1 MAGWIVAF
9 TVTIAIVM
17 VLQVRSARADLTA
30 AQSEV
35 STIQDA
41 IVDGDS
47 TGAQKSLAII
57 QDRARGAR
65 ATMHQPQWAIAA
77 RLPFVGDDIGA
88 VRTVTAAIGD
98 IGDDVLPTLVDLAG
112 QVNTGAFAP
121 KDGVFDFA
129 ALRSTASDLST
140 AQSAFVRAAG
150 PVATIDPDDLVGALR
165 DPVVEAQDKLADASA
180 TLSRVASVADI
191 LPDMADGD
199 HDYLVVFQNNAE
211 LRAQGGLPGAWAQ
224 LKIRGGKVS
233 VGQQG
238 AGNKTLSEEPVEQ
251 VSAADIQAFTGDF
264 ARDFRRTAFTPDT
277 PTASRLQS
285 KLVEKVF
292 GVRTDGVISLD
303 PVTLSY
309 LLKAVGPIKIT
320 QKVTL
325 TSDNAVD
332 LLLSRI
338 YALQPDT
345 EKQDAFFALV
355 TREIFGRIADGK
367 FDTAELARGLVRGG
381 EEGRVRVWAKDEA
394 IEAKLAKTGV
404 GGAIPFKKA
413 DPAIGLYLN
422 DLTGAKMNYYLRF
435 SSKIKAVSC
444 TEDGVQTYELRM
456 IVGSAAPPPESLP
469 SYVIGDGK
477 PPGSMTISLEA
488 LGPAGGAQ
496 PAFSTDGKAAP
507 SEAYEVEGR
516 PGSKVSVTLVRGSV
530 AGITVTMTSPPG
542 HFGPTKFAQTPTIRS
557 GVIPATIPSA
567 CS

>member
-1 MAGWIVAF
+1 
-9 TVTIAIVM
+9 M

-47 TGAQKSLAII
+47 ATAEKSLAVI

-65 ATMHQPQWAIAA
+65 STMHQPQWAMAA
-77 RLPFVGDDIGA
+77 RLPFVGDDVAA
-88 VRTVTAAIGD
+88 VRTVTTAIGD

-129 ALRSTASDLST
+129 ALRSTAGDLSV
-140 AQSAFVRAAG
+140 ANDSFVRAAR
-150 PVATIDPDDLVGALR
+150 PVAEIDSDDLLGALR
-165 DPVVEAQDKLADASA
+165 DPVVEAQDKLAEASA
-180 TLSRVASVADI
+180 TLSRVASVAEI
-191 LPDMADGD
+191 LPDMTDGD

-238 AGNKTLSEEPVEQ
+238 AGSKTLSDVPVEEL
-251 VSAADIQAFTGDF
+251 SAADIQAFTGDF

-277 PTASRLQS
+277 PTAARLQS

-292 GVRTDGVISLD
+292 GIPTDGVISLD

-309 LLKAVGPIKIT
+309 VLKAVGPIKIT
-320 QKVTL
+320 KKLTL

-367 FDTAELARGLVRGG
+367 FDTTELARGLVRGG
-381 EEGRVRVWAKDEA
+381 EEGRIRVWSKDEA
-394 IEAKLAKTGV
+394 VEAKLAKTGV
-404 GGAIPFKKA
+404 GGAIPFKKS

-435 SSKIKAVSC
+435 SSTVKAVSC
-444 TEDGVQTYELRM
+444 TEAGVQTYELRM
-456 IVGSAAPPPESLP
+456 VVGSAAPPPESLP
-469 SYVIGDGK
+469 SYVIGDGN
-477 PPGSMTISLEA
+477 PPGSMSVSFEV
-488 LGPAGGAQ
+488 LGPTGGES
-496 PAFSTDGKAAP
+496 PIFTSDGKTVP
-507 SEAYEVEGR
+507 SEAYQVEGR
-516 PGSKVSVTLVRGSV
+516 PGSKIPVTLVRGSV

-542 HFGPTKFAQTPTIRS
+542 HFGPTKFAQTPTINS
-557 GVIPATIPSA
+557 GVIPGTIASA